1 LEGDFVQGTA
11 VTPTENSSQVE
22 RLRDHLDTLVNAQF
36 DTAEF
41 VALLSSPLSIESA
54 RWVASM
60 TYFYTMNR
68 RDCWAYVQA
77 RAPLDVKQAIW
88 HHEQDELIHDAR
100 GGADHITLTIKEA
113 GVLGLKGD
121 EALKSTPTPMV
132 RAALYAWL
140 HLASTLPWLAAL
152 TASHIL
158 ERRNNSAIVKGG
170 GMSKRWR
177 EKLVRELNIPPETL
191 ISSNVHVVADVEHSD
206 IIWDAIARH
215 VTDELSYNTVVQGA
229 EECLQIDRAY
239 RSALAHGIRQF

>member
-1 LEGDFVQGTA
+1 MKAQAQISTTSYQLEK
-11 VTPTENSSQVE
+11 
-22 RLRDHLDTLVNAQF
+22 LREELDTLVNTQF
-36 DTAEF
+36 ETPEF
-41 VALLSSPLSIESA
+41 VALLGTPLRIESA
-54 RWVASM
+54 RWAAAM

-100 GGADHITLTIKEA
+100 GGADHIALTLKEA
-113 GVLGLKGD
+113 VILGLKSED
-121 EALKSTPTPMV
+121 VLNTVPPPMV

-140 HLASTLPWLAAL
+140 HIASTLPWLAAL

-177 EKLVRELNIPPETL
+177 EKLIREVGIPAETL
-191 ISSNVHVVADVEHSD
+191 ISSNIHVVADVEHSD
-206 IIWDAIARH
+206 LIWDAIARH
-215 VTDELSYNTVVQGA
+215 VVDERTYSTVLEGA
-229 EECLQIDRAY
+229 QESLQIDRAY
-239 RSALAHGIRQF
+239 RGALAYGLGQF